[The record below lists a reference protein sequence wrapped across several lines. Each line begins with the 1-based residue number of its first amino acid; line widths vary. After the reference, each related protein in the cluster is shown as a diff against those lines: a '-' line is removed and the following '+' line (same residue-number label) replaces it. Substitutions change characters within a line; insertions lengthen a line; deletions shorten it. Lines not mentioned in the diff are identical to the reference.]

1 MLAAHPRLPSLPHRS
16 RVTIPCIFVIGYAV
30 FNFYFLVQGQ
40 PSLDAAFFAKMGR
53 MLSLWRFRRGIAAVP
68 HSEVGGRGR
77 PSASKCQCVR
87 CRSRSDGQPAAS
99 PHGTLPGGRTS
110 GQRMSSAR

>member
-40 PSLDAAFFAKMGR
+40 
-53 MLSLWRFRRGIAAVP
+53 
-68 HSEVGGRGR
+68 
-77 PSASKCQCVR
+77 
-87 CRSRSDGQPAAS
+87 
-99 PHGTLPGGRTS
+99 LP
-110 GQRMSSAR
+110 

>member
-40 PSLDAAFFAKMGR
+40 PSLDAAFFGPC
-53 MLSLWRFRRGIAAVP
+53 F
-68 HSEVGGRGR
+68 GGEQPGLR
-77 PSASKCQCVR
+77 PLLAQ
-87 CRSRSDGQPAAS
+87 
-99 PHGTLPGGRTS
+99 
-110 GQRMSSAR
+110 